1 MAEKKNTFQLKI
13 IAPDRLFF
21 EGEADMLEFTTTEGD
36 MGIYAGHMSSAVIL
50 VPCRI
55 NIHADGKVRSLMASG
70 GFIEILPDK
79 VTVMAEDTL
88 WPDEIDV
95 ERAEGARD
103 RARKRLDERG
113 EGVDLIRAEAA
124 LKRALVRLEV
134 ASLKGGKS

>member
-70 GFIEILPDK
+70 GFIAASQAAHSGTMPC
-79 VTVMAEDTL
+79 
-88 WPDEIDV
+88 PSYPPYV
-95 ERAEGARD
+95 EHDGQVLA
-103 RARKRLDERG
+103 
-113 EGVDLIRAEAA
+113 V
-124 LKRALVRLEV
+124 
-134 ASLKGGKS
+134 